1 MNNFE
6 EIKGLPVNLFPHSCL
21 PEPVIKKILPFFG
34 LITIF
39 QPWFMDRPFFVADTD
54 DINPIQ
60 ILNPPINL
68 NPGEGFKRLLSE
80 CRGWIRNN
88 QEKSSIE
95 FLKACQ
101 GVEHNENNTWEI
113 RQMLRRIDRHTSVPE
128 EDHSIR
134 WHLILHLAQEIED
147 HRREADRM
155 LNALKEKK
163 SPLEGIIEEG
173 ADNNINALFEDLP
186 QFESEPIMDENNLSQ
201 VLEAWFALFGG
212 HLKGDDFLV
221 TFNQHVMEHV
231 SEFWKDF
238 GVEKKVEASYPQ
250 ELQGGTLHFIAKHLS
265 PFSNNDLPIKD
276 NVLKHLSNKTIILVR
291 ESS

>member
-1 MNNFE
+1 MNNLE
-6 EIKGLPVNLFPHSCL
+6 EIKGLPVNIFPHSCL

-39 QPWFMDRPFFVADTD
+39 QPWFMGRPFFVEETD
-54 DINPIQ
+54 DINSIQ

-80 CRGWIRNN
+80 YRGWIRNN

-101 GVEHNENNTWEI
+101 GIEPNENSTWEI

-128 EDHSIR
+128 EDDSIR

-147 HRREADRM
+147 QRLEADRI

-173 ADNNINALFEDLP
+173 ADNIFEDLP
-186 QFESEPIMDENNLSQ
+186 KFESEPIMGENSLRQ

-221 TFNQHVMEHV
+221 TFNQHVMEYV
-231 SEFWKDF
+231 SESWEDF

-250 ELQGGTLHFIAKHLS
+250 ELTGGTLHIIAKYLS
-265 PFSNNDLPIKD
+265 PLSITDLPIKD
-276 NVLKHLSNKTIILVR
+276 NVLKHLSNKTIILVG